1 MATESPDMPE
11 RIASVETAI
20 QYLAQSQVQSE
31 ARFASYQEQNDKRFD
46 RLESKVD
53 RILFTVIV
61 VGAGLFAASITTAVA
76 AIMTLLQR

>member
-1 MATESPDMPE
+1 MATERPDMPE

-31 ARFASYQEQNDKRFD
+31 ARFAKYQEQNDKRFD
-46 RLESKVD
+46 RLETKVD
-53 RILFTVIV
+53 RILFTIII

-76 AIMTLLQR
+76 AIMTLMQR